1 MKKIRPIKKIWY
13 AWLINYIP
21 QPIIKSVGGFMNKIV
36 SLVKTNTPKQA
47 MYGRGKKLSKPKKQN
62 KQNPFISEENKKN
75 QRQSNWRHLDT
86 LQQKKNKKKKKL
98 EKEIE
103 LNERFIKDR
112 IIRDIKILLEQ
123 EEDYYCKPKRVSDF
137 WNNNYI

>member
-62 KQNPFISEENKKN
+62 KRNPFISEENKKN

>member
-1 MKKIRPIKKIWY
+1 M
-13 AWLINYIP
+13 
-21 QPIIKSVGGFMNKIV
+21 
-36 SLVKTNTPKQA
+36 
-47 MYGRGKKLSKPKKQN
+47 
-62 KQNPFISEENKKN
+62 
-75 QRQSNWRHLDT
+75 DT

-112 IIRDIKILLEQ
+112 IIRDIRILLEQ

-137 WNNNYI
+137 WNNNYIWK

>member
-47 MYGRGKKLSKPKKQN
+47 MYGRGKKLSKLKKQN
-62 KQNPFISEENKKN
+62 KRNPFISEENKKN